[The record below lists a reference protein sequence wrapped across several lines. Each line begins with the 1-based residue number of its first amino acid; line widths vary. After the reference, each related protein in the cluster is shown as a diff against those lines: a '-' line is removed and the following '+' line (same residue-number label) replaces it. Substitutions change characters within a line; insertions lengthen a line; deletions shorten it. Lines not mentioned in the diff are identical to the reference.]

1 MSITTRRSLALT
13 AATLLVAGFAAASPA
28 VASTNPVPAAFAASP
43 SGVGV
48 ANPTPAVAPRLAAAP
63 TLTRSEVLQRANSWV
78 GLGLVYSGGGTYQG
92 YRTDC
97 SGYASMA
104 WQLGGPGLDTT
115 SYVPA
120 GAAEWIDK
128 ADLKPG
134 DALLNDGAGPNGH
147 IALFANWTDAS
158 HTSYMGYEFTPGG
171 VQYRTI
177 PYPYFSGHGT
187 FKPVRAN
194 NVVDDVVDPGP
205 ENVGVYRPS
214 THEFHLR
221 LDDGQ
226 LRKIGWGTVGDRPIA
241 GNWDGQGPENVG
253 IYRPSTHTFHL
264 RMDNGTEKQIGWG
277 STGDI
282 PISGNWD
289 GGKNENVGVYRPT
302 NHTFYLRADDG
313 TLLTEAP
320 WGDDGDIP
328 VSGNWDGGHADNY
341 GIYRPSTH
349 EFHLRMDDGTLKKV
363 GWGTTGDL
371 PVVGDWDNTGPDNLG
386 IYRPGAHQFHLRA
399 ADGSLLTQLTWGDDG
414 DIPLSGNWDA
424 PQ

>member
-1 MSITTRRSLALT
+1 MYSRVRRHATGLTTATAIAAGALAGATGAQADDLTDLSNPAAVTRAQDYSCGPVLGSDQALADQLNPALT
-13 AATLLVAGFAAASPA
+13 GKLRGYMTPYRLSCARAIVSAVRSRGLSERAAVIAVTTAIVESTLRNNPVEEDHDSVGLFQQRASWGSFENRMNPTW
-28 VASTNPVPAAFAASP
+28 STNAFLDAM
-43 SGVGV
+43 
-48 ANPTPAVAPRLAAAP
+48 
-63 TLTRSEVLQRANSWV
+63 LTVNNWETRQIGDVCQTVQRSAFPER
-78 GLGLVYSGGGTYQG
+78 YQPE
-92 YRTDC
+92 
-97 SGYASMA
+97 A
-104 WQLGGPGLDTT
+104 
-115 SYVPA
+115 
-120 GAAEWIDK
+120 
-128 ADLKPG
+128 G
-134 DALLNDGAGPNGH
+134 DAGRIVAV
-147 IALFANWTDAS
+147 LFQ
-158 HTSYMGYEFTPGG
+158 P
-171 VQYRTI
+171 
-177 PYPYFSGHGT
+177 
-187 FKPVRAN
+187 
-194 NVVDDVVDPGP
+194 DPGP
-205 ENVGVYRPS
+205 ENVGIYRPS

-226 LRKIGWGTVGDRPIA
+226 LRKIGWGTVGDRPVA

-264 RMDNGTEKQIGWG
+264 RMDNGTEKQISWG

-289 GGKNENVGVYRPT
+289 GGTNENVGVYRPT

-313 TLLTEAP
+313 TLLTETP

-328 VSGNWDGGHADNY
+328 VSGNWDGGHADNF

-371 PVVGDWDNTGPDNLG
+371 PVVGDWDGTSPDNLG

-399 ADGSLLTQLTWGDDG
+399 ADGSLLKQLTWGDDG